1 MKTALEFSE
10 IHAGML
16 AEVGGK
22 AANLGELTRA
32 TLPVPPGWVLT
43 TDAYHQAAE
52 AAGLQEIIAQG
63 GDLATKAR
71 QRLLETAIPDEVAE
85 EVRKAYAG
93 LGESAPVAVRSSA
106 TAEDLPFASFA
117 GQQDT
122 FLNVVGPEE
131 VLLAVRKCWA
141 SLWTDRAVAYREANG
156 IDHAVVRIAVVVQ
169 TMVDAQV
176 AGVMFTANPVT
187 GRRREAVIDAGP
199 GLGEAVVSGAVNP
212 DRFVVDVAT
221 AEIRERHAG
230 DKKIAIRSL
239 PGGGTERVETDVD
252 GFCLT
257 DAQVRA
263 LAELGARVEGHY
275 GAPQDT
281 EWAIDAGGRL
291 WLTQARPITTLYPLP
306 EMPETGHDGLRLFFS
321 INVAQGVMGP
331 FTPMGSAGIKLMSA
345 DAARIAGY
353 PPADPHEGAGPLVE
367 AGQRLWID
375 LTKAARSR
383 VGRAVLPRMFSVAEA
398 RTAVLFNAL
407 MDDPRLS
414 MIYPS
419 RRPFLRAARR
429 IARAAGAPRRVRW
442 ALTRPERALT
452 YSRRIGDDLTRR
464 LELPPDVS
472 PQTRIDHAERLLGA
486 TFPMIFSIMP
496 IVVAGYGMFGLAS
509 KLSGVPISDMQDVL
523 RSMPNNPT
531 TEMDMELW
539 RLATRIEPFGDRSVD
554 EITRLY
560 QAGQLPRVTQEA
572 ISGFLATYGHR
583 GVAEIDLG
591 VKRWSDDPSHIIGV
605 LANYLRMDDRLA
617 PDALFARGAADAQA
631 AVEHIVAAAARKGRW
646 RAAIVRRALDRTRRL
661 GGLREL
667 PKYYAVLIFAGVRRS
682 MRVVGE
688 HLVAQGV
695 LGTPDDIYFLTF
707 RETRTALTDGSSL
720 GGLVA
725 ERKAAYEQET
735 RRRHVPRLLLSDGT
749 EPEALSIAAA
759 DGAITGT
766 PASAGI
772 ATGPARVVMDPVG
785 AHLEPGEIL
794 VCPSTD
800 PGWTPLFLTA
810 GGLVMEMGGA
820 MSHGAVVAREYG
832 IPAVVGVA
840 RATERVTTGET
851 VTVDGA
857 AGTITQEAAGLTTQE
872 AAGTT
877 TEEAGGTVTQEA
889 AATTTQE
896 HDQAPA

>member
-16 AEVGGK
+16 AEAGGK

-32 TLPVPPGWVLT
+32 GLPVPQGWVLT

-52 AAGLQEIIAQG
+52 TAGLQEVIAQG
-63 GDLATKAR
+63 GDLAAKAR
-71 QRLLETAIPDEVAE
+71 QRLLETTIPAEVAE

-122 FLNVVGPEE
+122 FLNVVGPDD
-131 VLLAVRKCWA
+131 VLRAVRKCWA

-156 IDHAVVRIAVVVQ
+156 IDHAAVRIAVVVQ
-169 TMVDAQV
+169 AMVDAEV

-187 GRRREAVIDAGP
+187 GRRREAVIDASP

-291 WLTQARPITTLYPLP
+291 WLTQARPITTLYPVPETLP
-306 EMPETGHDGLRLFFS
+306 QTPPGTGHDGLRLFFS

-345 DAARIAGY
+345 GAARMAGY
-353 PPADPHEGAGPLVE
+353 PPADPHQGAGPVVE
-367 AGQRLWID
+367 AGQRLWVD

-383 VGRAVLPRMFSVAEA
+383 VGRAVLPRVLSVAEA
-398 RTAVLFNAL
+398 RTAVLFKAL

-414 MIYPS
+414 MTYPS

-429 IARAAGAPRRVRW
+429 IARAAGAPRRMRW

-452 YSRRIGDDLTRR
+452 YTRRVGDELTRR
-464 LELPPDVS
+464 LELPEDVS
-472 PQTRIDHAERLLGA
+472 PQARIDHAERLLGA

-496 IVVAGYGMFGLAS
+496 IVLVGYGMFGLAS

-523 RSMPNNPT
+523 RSMPHNPT

-539 RLATRIEPFGDRSVD
+539 RLATRIEPFGDRSV
-554 EITRLY
+554 EEVTRLY

-617 PDALFARGAADAQA
+617 PDALFARGAAEAQA
-631 AVEHIVAAAARKGRW
+631 AVERVAAAAARKGRW

-667 PKYYAVLIFAGVRRS
+667 PKYYAVLILAGVRRS

-707 RETRTALTDGSSL
+707 QEARTALQPAKSEDDL
-720 GGLVA
+720 RGLVA
-725 ERKAAYEQET
+725 GRKAAHEREE

-759 DGAITGT
+759 EGAITGT

-772 ATGPARVVMDPVG
+772 ATGPARVVMDPAG

-832 IPAVVGVA
+832 IPAVVGVT

-857 AGTITQEAAGLTTQE
+857 AGTITQEAAGTITQE
-872 AAGTT
+872 AADTIT
-877 TEEAGGTVTQEA
+877 HERA
-889 AATTTQE
+889 
-896 HDQAPA
+896 